1 MSMPCLNKDLY
12 PNVLRYKLGDQESAI
27 NHKNSPVTTVGKFRK
42 DNSMPNENTKVRRK
56 DFAFPVRRSS
66 IGQPGY
72 QFCACAVGTD
82 VTSVINLT
90 TLLHEHLKDVLLSQ
104 SL

>member
-1 MSMPCLNKDLY
+1 MSTPCLNKDLY

-56 DFAFPVRRSS
+56 DFGFPVRRAP

-90 TLLHEHLKDVLLSQ
+90 TLLHEHLKDLLLSQ

>member
-1 MSMPCLNKDLY
+1 MPCLNKDLY

-27 NHKNSPVTTVGKFRK
+27 NHKNFPATTIGKFRK
-42 DNSMPNENTKVRRK
+42 DNSI
-56 DFAFPVRRSS
+56 PVRRSS

-90 TLLHEHLKDVLLSQ
+90 TLLHEHLKDVFLSQ

>member
-1 MSMPCLNKDLY
+1 MPCLNKDLY

-27 NHKNSPVTTVGKFRK
+27 NHKNSPVTTIGLFRK
-42 DNSMPNENTKVRRK
+42 DNFVPYENTKVHRK
-56 DFAFPVRRSS
+56 DFGFPVRRSF

-90 TLLHEHLKDVLLSQ
+90 TLLHEHLRDVLISQ